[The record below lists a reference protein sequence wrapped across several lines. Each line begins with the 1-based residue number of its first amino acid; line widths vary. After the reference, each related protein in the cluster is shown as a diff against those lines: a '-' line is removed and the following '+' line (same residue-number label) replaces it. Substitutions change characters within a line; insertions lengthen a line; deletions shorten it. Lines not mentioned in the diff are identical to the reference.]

1 MKRFAYLVIISIFI
15 SQVLGADPIESTPL
29 NANNTQADQ
38 PLLHLT
44 LEKAIVLAEDNSQE
58 LRLLLLQMA
67 AEKYAFD
74 LSIREFLPRLSL
86 GYSQND
92 TVKIGDPDIRSKN
105 ISFTISQLLYN
116 GGRTIISRNLTHMQL
131 TLDRFNY
138 KKKLEDLINQTWN
151 MYNKILMF
159 KEKKKLQQEI
169 HKIALKQL
177 EISRTERRVGLLT
190 EVDLLATEIQ
200 VKEFAVQI
208 KETQIEEESLYFEFK
223 RLLGLEPHAMLVLD
237 DSLDLEYEGLSLV
250 DNTEYWL
257 SMALVNNSEF
267 KALQFEIEKQRQE
280 VKMVEQS
287 YLPRIDADFSV
298 MVSSEYFPLQD
309 LGFSVKLNFSFP
321 FKPLPTQTQ
330 INAGLSGSSERSTGI
345 SMSTEILPELGFLVD
360 HKVALLSFEMLRLK
374 EEEALSN
381 MQFTIE
387 QFLKQYGHRVEKL
400 KLQRE
405 SLALFKRKLII
416 QERQL
421 AIGEIKRIDYLES
434 QSEYL
439 EAVIAAL
446 ENQLALLEMERS
458 FEQLIG
464 VEPAILRFYA
474 LPKDKEE

>member
-29 NANNTQADQ
+29 STNNTQADQ

-58 LRLLLLQMA
+58 LRLLLLQMT

-92 TVKIGDPDIRSKN
+92 TVKIGNPDIRSKN

-190 EVDLLATEIQ
+190 EVD
-200 VKEFAVQI
+200 V
-208 KETQIEEESLYFEFK
+208 
-223 RLLGLEPHAMLVLD
+223 
-237 DSLDLEYEGLSLV
+237 
-250 DNTEYWL
+250 
-257 SMALVNNSEF
+257 
-267 KALQFEIEKQRQE
+267 
-280 VKMVEQS
+280 
-287 YLPRIDADFSV
+287 
-298 MVSSEYFPLQD
+298 
-309 LGFSVKLNFSFP
+309 
-321 FKPLPTQTQ
+321 
-330 INAGLSGSSERSTGI
+330 AG
-345 SMSTEILPELGFLVD
+345 
-360 HKVALLSFEMLRLK
+360 H
-374 EEEALSN
+374 
-381 MQFTIE
+381 
-387 QFLKQYGHRVEKL
+387 
-400 KLQRE
+400 
-405 SLALFKRKLII
+405 
-416 QERQL
+416 
-421 AIGEIKRIDYLES
+421 
-434 QSEYL
+434 
-439 EAVIAAL
+439 
-446 ENQLALLEMERS
+446 
-458 FEQLIG
+458 
-464 VEPAILRFYA
+464 
-474 LPKDKEE
+474 

>member
-1 MKRFAYLVIISIFI
+1 M
-15 SQVLGADPIESTPL
+15 
-29 NANNTQADQ
+29 
-38 PLLHLT
+38 
-44 LEKAIVLAEDNSQE
+44 
-58 LRLLLLQMA
+58 
-67 AEKYAFD
+67 
-74 LSIREFLPRLSL
+74 
-86 GYSQND
+86 
-92 TVKIGDPDIRSKN
+92 
-105 ISFTISQLLYN
+105 
-116 GGRTIISRNLTHMQL
+116 
-131 TLDRFNY
+131 
-138 KKKLEDLINQTWN
+138 W
-151 MYNKILMF
+151 
-159 KEKKKLQQEI
+159 
-169 HKIALKQL
+169 
-177 EISRTERRVGLLT
+177 
-190 EVDLLATEIQ
+190 LATEIQ

-321 FKPLPTQTQ
+321 FKPLPIQTQ

-360 HKVALLSFEMLRLK
+360 EKIALLSFEMLRLK
-374 EEEALSN
+374 EEETLSN

-421 AIGEIKRIDYLES
+421 AIGKIKRIDYLES

-458 FEQLIG
+458 FDQLIG
-464 VEPAILRFYA
+464 VEPATLRFYA